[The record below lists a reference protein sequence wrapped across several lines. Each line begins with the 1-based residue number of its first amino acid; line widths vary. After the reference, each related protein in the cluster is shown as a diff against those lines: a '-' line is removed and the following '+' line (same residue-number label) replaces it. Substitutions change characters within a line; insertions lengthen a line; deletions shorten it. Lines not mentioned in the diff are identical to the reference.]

1 MTPSPPSHAE
11 AVADALAARLAAR
24 VAAWVVC
31 GALVVV
37 VLASGIGV
45 AAGVREAAAGL
56 VVGLVLLAAVA
67 VVARRLGQRAAAE
80 PVPSRVRPGD
90 TWGMGSDRATLT
102 SWAAVTLIFGGLLA
116 LMGPHLP
123 PSALLATA
131 LLGLAVLAL
140 LVATGLPG
148 ILIRRRKWQLLD
160 DALSAHP
167 VQARQFDEER
177 RRRGEAPR

>member
-1 MTPSPPSHAE
+1 M
-11 AVADALAARLAAR
+11 ADALAARLAAR

-45 AAGVREAAAGL
+45 AAGVRETAAGV

-67 VVARRLGQRAAAE
+67 VVAWRLGRRAAAD
-80 PVPSRVRPGD
+80 PVPSRVRPSD
-90 TWGMGSDRATLT
+90 TWGMGSDRATRT

-116 LMGPHLP
+116 LMGPQLP

-131 LLGLAVLAL
+131 LLGLVILAL

-148 ILIRRRKWQLLD
+148 ILIRRHKWQLLD
-160 DALSAHP
+160 DALRAHP
-167 VQARQFDEER
+167 AEARQFEEEQ